1 MLHEEK
7 TLPTPGSKYPPIQHA
22 KRAALTATHG
32 RQGCWG
38 RGEASAP
45 AAILGG
51 GLARPPPMPT
61 EEEKGNPTTL
71 PGPRPPCRTVAGALC
86 A

>member
-45 AAILGG
+45 ATICGG
-51 GLARPPPMPT
+51 SRARPPPMPT
-61 EEEKGNPTTL
+61 EGEKITYNVALPPPTVQY
-71 PGPRPPCRTVAGALC
+71 GGRGSMI
-86 A
+86 